1 MFADKYPM
9 AAPALKDDSSSGALV
24 ESSQAPEPALFEM
37 SVDRSDL
44 GTPDSFRY
52 SILVWVL
59 DERYDKSI
67 EELKDFLEKPS
78 DYPNF
83 QDKITRYIHHAI
95 DLIYAIKAK
104 RSFPG
109 INSLTRAKQQELR
122 EKFKEHFR
130 ELQHVLKTVD
140 KIQLDLRIQDARSTI
155 YVVKA
160 LWIAGASIVVLAF
173 WLDIMHGLAKTA
185 AFVFDDSFGL
195 LANWLAELIGF

>member
-1 MFADKYPM
+1 MPKRKDM
-9 AAPALKDDSSSGALV
+9 SVPALKDAVAVAEEIKKKEEGAF
-24 ESSQAPEPALFEM
+24 FEM
-37 SVDRSDL
+37 NVDRSDL
-44 GTPDSFRY
+44 GRPESLRY
-52 SILVWVL
+52 NILTWVL
-59 DERYDKSI
+59 DERYDRAI

-83 QDKITRYIHHAI
+83 KSKVSRYVNHSI

-130 ELQHVLKTVD
+130 ELQYILKVVE
-140 KIQLDLRIQDARSTI
+140 KIQGDLRVQDVRSTI

-160 LWIAGASIVVLAF
+160 AWFASLAVIILAF
-173 WLDIMHGLAKTA
+173 WLDIVNGLAKTSVI
-185 AFVFDDSFGL
+185 VFDDIFGNI
-195 LANWLAELIGF
+195 ANFLAELIGF